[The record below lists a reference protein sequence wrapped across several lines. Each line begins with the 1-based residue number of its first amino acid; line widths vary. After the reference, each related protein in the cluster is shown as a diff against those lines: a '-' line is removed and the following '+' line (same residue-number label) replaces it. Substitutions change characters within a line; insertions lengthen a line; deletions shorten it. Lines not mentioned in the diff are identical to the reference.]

1 MKRLLFIV
9 GLIICISFHHDL
21 NSNPVFYPAPQA
33 FISELTFNASHDW
46 TLELELFIDQNLPV
60 NGIIDSIVL
69 LSNSSRARLVSFP
82 AGNYIL
88 FTITSANLNSQFT
101 INYNLDS
108 LRVITYAD
116 SALYIFG
123 ATVNTHLL
131 VFGYTDCEIPSLL
144 DGQSICAREKEH
156 GNPRYFYL
164 DNSPTIGFEN
174 DTIGATVTLKG
185 KFYDTNGN
193 LISFSLNQYN
203 FTLPVNVDPCIWGY
217 PPQTFLCPLDVFTFD
232 QQGNFSTTL
241 LSRNT
246 GVNNIRYLYWG
257 YAPLGYCTME
267 PLPCENFSFFLE
279 PGVTMFQDIHL
290 ADSSF
295 LVGIKDP
302 SADNKQNISIICAPN
317 PVSQSGTF
325 FITSEKPVENAEIII
340 RSANGSRL
348 LTLPVP
354 QLNKSSVKFTR
365 EQLGAS
371 GLCFFTLLQNN
382 KPIKSGEII
391 CQ

>member
-9 GLIICISFHHDL
+9 DLIICISFHHDL
-21 NSNPVFYPAPQA
+21 NSNPIFYPAPQA
-33 FISELTFNASHDW
+33 FFSELTFNASHEW
-46 TLELELFIDQNLPV
+46 TLELEIFIDQNLQV

-69 LSNSSRARLVSFP
+69 QSNSSRARLINFP

-88 FTITSANLNSQFT
+88 FTITSANLNSQMT
-101 INYNLDS
+101 INYIQDT

-123 ATVNTHLL
+123 PTVNTHQL
-131 VFGYTDCEIPSLL
+131 VFGYPDCEIPSLL
-144 DGQSICAREKEH
+144 DGQSICAREREH

-164 DNSPTIGFEN
+164 DNSPTIGLEN
-174 DTIGATVTLKG
+174 DTIGATITLMG
-185 KFYDTNGN
+185 KFYDTRGS
-193 LISFSLNQYN
+193 LISYSLNQYD
-203 FTLPVNVDPCIWGY
+203 FAPPVNVDPCIWGY
-217 PPQTFLCPLDVFTFD
+217 PSQTFLCPLDVFTFD

-257 YAPLGYCTME
+257 YAPVGYCTME
-267 PLPCENFSFFLE
+267 PLPCEDFSFFLE
-279 PGVTMFQDIHL
+279 PGGMMLQDIHL
-290 ADSSF
+290 TDSSF
-295 LVGIKDP
+295 LVGIKNP
-302 SADNKQNISIICAPN
+302 PPDNNQDISIICAPN
-317 PVSQSGTF
+317 PVTQCGTF
-325 FITSEKPVENAEIII
+325 FISADKPVENAEIII
-340 RSANGSRL
+340 RSTNGARVLRL
-348 LTLPVP
+348 TVP
-354 QLNKSSVKFTR
+354 QLSKSSITFTR

-371 GLCFFTLLQNN
+371 GLCFFTLVQNN